1 MLYGR
6 PLGSLKIGIYFI
18 MSRDYI
24 NKVGCFNSFEEAYDS
39 VFPGVDH
46 DDIYAASLQDMAENY
61 GIDTG
66 NNFYMHVENFL
77 PNDDFL
83 DLMLDYYVDEIGC
96 EGDGY
101 TPVYIWGGDMY
112 FLRRG

>member
-1 MLYGR
+1 
-6 PLGSLKIGIYFI
+6 

-24 NKVGCFNSFEEAYDS
+24 NKIGCFNSFEEAYDF

-61 GIDTG
+61 GVDTG

-77 PNDDFL
+77 PYDDFL
-83 DLMLDYYVDEIGC
+83 DLMLDYYVDEKGC
-96 EGDGY
+96 EDDGY

>member
-1 MLYGR
+1 
-6 PLGSLKIGIYFI
+6 

-24 NKVGCFNSFEEAYDS
+24 NKIGCFNSFEEAYDS

-77 PNDDFL
+77 PNEQGQL
-83 DLMLDYYVDEIGC
+83 PNRIVRRINNIITTIGL
-96 EGDGY
+96 EY
-101 TPVYIWGGDMY
+101 
-112 FLRRG
+112 